1 MLRGIHKASSTW
13 VGKGIMAAVMI
24 VLIGSFAIWGIGD
37 IFRGFGSNAALTIG
51 DTKISLEQFREYYN
65 DKLRQLSRRAGRPLS
80 PDQARALGLD
90 RQLIGQLVAETTLD
104 QQAKALRLGVSNAE
118 ISERIVNDP
127 NFKGVSGQFD
137 RMRFEQVIRDAGFT
151 EGRFVEEQRLTIL
164 RRQIALSVAGDVPV
178 PAVAAAALN
187 QYQNEQRSIDY
198 LTLGAAQ
205 AGDIAAPAAD
215 VIEKYF
221 DDHKVQFRAPEYRKV
236 TVLSLSPADIA
247 KPDDVSDADAKTYY
261 EQRKAQYGTPEK
273 RELRQIVYPNAEE
286 AKAAREKMAKGASF
300 DDLAKERGLKAS
312 DTEVGTVTK
321 GAIIDPAVAEAAF
334 ALKPTQVSEPVTGQF
349 GTVLLTVGKIE
360 PGSQKSYEDV
370 AAQIKREIAEG
381 RAKTQVGDLRDKIED
396 ERAGGATLVEAGKK
410 FGVKTRV
417 IDAVDRA
424 GNGPDGKPVAD
435 LPKTPNVVAT
445 AFNSDVGVDSDALQL
460 SNGGYLYYDVTGI
473 TPSRER
479 TLAEVKDQV
488 EQRWRDDEVA
498 KRLTAKANE
507 LLGRLK
513 TGSSLADVAKSAG
526 VKVETASA
534 LQRGKPADK
543 MPANLVTAAFQ
554 TPKDGNAS
562 AEGNTQTERYV
573 FRVTNVTD
581 ATLDPASPQ
590 GKAIMT
596 TLQNSYS
603 DDITAEYL
611 ARLETQ
617 FGVDVNQAAV
627 SQVIGGGSSQ

>member
-13 VGKGIMAAVMI
+13 LGKGLMAGVMG
-24 VLIGSFAIWGIGD
+24 LITISFVVWGIGD
-37 IFRGFGSNAALTIG
+37 IFRGFGLNSAVTIG

-65 DKLRQLSRRAGRPLS
+65 DKLRLLSRRAGRPLS
-80 PDQARALGLD
+80 PEQARALGLD

-104 QQAKALRLGVSNAE
+104 QQANVLRLGVSNAE

-151 EGRFVEEQRLTIL
+151 EGRFVEEQRRTIL

-198 LTLGAAQ
+198 LALGAAQ
-205 AGDIAAPAAD
+205 AGDVAAPPAD
-215 VIEKYF
+215 ALEKYF
-221 DDHKVQFRAPEYRKV
+221 DEHKVQFRAPEYRKV

-247 KPDDVSDADAKTYY
+247 RPDDVSDADAKTYY

-286 AKAAREKMAKGASF
+286 AKAAREKMAEGASF

-321 GAIIDPAVAEAAF
+321 TAIIDPAVAEAAF
-334 ALKPTQVSEPVTGQF
+334 ALEAHASERTGHRPIRH
-349 GTVLLTVGKIE
+349 G
-360 PGSQKSYEDV
+360 
-370 AAQIKREIAEG
+370 AAHSRQ
-381 RAKTQVGDLRDKIED
+381 
-396 ERAGGATLVEAGKK
+396 
-410 FGVKTRV
+410 
-417 IDAVDRA
+417 DRA
-424 GNGPDGKPVAD
+424 GFAEELRGRRRPNQTRDRRGPCQDASRRSARQGRRRARRRRNFGRGGQEVRRQDARHRCGRPRGQWPRRQARCRFAE
-435 LPKTPNVVAT
+435 TPNVAAA
-445 AFNSDVGVDSDALQL
+445 AFNSDVGVDSDAMQL

-513 TGSSLADVAKSAG
+513 TGAPLADVAKSAG
-526 VKVETASA
+526 VKVETAAPCNAASRPIKCRRTWSPRRSKRRRTA
-534 LQRGKPADK
+534 TPA
-543 MPANLVTAAFQ
+543 
-554 TPKDGNAS
+554 PKATRRPNATCS
-562 AEGNTQTERYV
+562 
-573 FRVTNVTD
+573 
-581 ATLDPASPQ
+581 ASP
-590 GKAIMT
+590 T
-596 TLQNSYS
+596 
-603 DDITAEYL
+603 
-611 ARLETQ
+611 
-617 FGVDVNQAAV
+617 
-627 SQVIGGGSSQ
+627 

>member
-13 VGKGIMAAVMI
+13 IGKGIMAAVMI

-37 IFRGFGSNAALTIG
+37 IFRGFGSNAAFTIG

-65 DKLRQLSRRAGRPLS
+65 DKLRQLSRRVGRPLS
-80 PDQARALGLD
+80 PEQARAFGFD

-104 QQAKALRLGVSNAE
+104 QQAKALRLGVSDTE
-118 ISERIVNDP
+118 ISNRIVNDP

-151 EGRFVEEQRLTIL
+151 EGRFVEEQRRTML

-178 PAVAAAALN
+178 PAAAAAALN
-187 QYQNEQRSIDY
+187 QYQNEQRGIDY

-205 AGDIAAPAAD
+205 AGNIAAPAAD
-215 VIEKYF
+215 AIEKYF
-221 DDHKVQFRAPEYRKV
+221 DEHKVQFRAPEYRKV

-247 KPDDVSDADAKTYY
+247 KPDEVSDADAKAYY
-261 EQRKAQYGTPEK
+261 EQHKAQYGTPEK
-273 RELRQIVYPNAEE
+273 RELRQIVYPNAED
-286 AKAAREKMAKGASF
+286 AKAARERVAKGANF
-300 DDLAKERGLKAS
+300 DDLIKERGLKAS

-321 GAIIDPAVAEAAF
+321 SAIIDPAVAEAAF
-334 ALKPTQVSEPVTGQF
+334 ALKPTEVSEPVTGQF

-370 AAQIKREIAEG
+370 AAEIKREIAEG
-381 RAKTQVGDLRDKIED
+381 RAKTQVGNLRDKVED

-410 FGVKTRV
+410 FGLKTRV

-424 GNGPDGKPVAD
+424 GNGPDGKPIAD
-435 LPKTPNVVAT
+435 LPKTPNVVVA
-445 AFNSDVGVDSDALQL
+445 AFNSDVGVDTDALQL

-473 TPSRER
+473 TPSHER
-479 TLAEVKDQV
+479 ALAEVKDQV

-498 KRLTAKANE
+498 KRLTAKAEE

-513 TGSSLADVAKSAG
+513 TGAALADVAKSAG
-526 VKVETASA
+526 VKVETASG

-543 MPANLVTAAFQ
+543 VPANLIAAAFQ

-562 AEGNTQTERYV
+562 AEGNAQTERYV

-581 ATLDPASPQ
+581 AALDTASPQ

-611 ARLETQ
+611 ARLETEI
-617 FGVDVNQAAV
+617 GVDVNQAAV